1 MSWSWVPQLVQY
13 MDASLVVSTQSTAQK
28 FLDQTV
34 IFCMS
39 ADPIPDGSVPP
50 ENGEGAILQ
59 ADADRIDVIFAFE
72 FLEMQTGVS
81 GICLEKRDTLASHP
95 PERRQADS

>member
-1 MSWSWVPQLVQY
+1 
-13 MDASLVVSTQSTAQK
+13 
-28 FLDQTV
+28 
-34 IFCMS
+34 MS

-50 ENGEGAILQ
+50 ENGKSAILQ

-81 GICLEKRDTLASHP
+81 WIVSKNAICSLRILLDVG
-95 PERRQADS
+95 